1 MKIAIVKLSALGDIV
16 HTMVAL
22 QFIKNYYPDS
32 QIDWFVD
39 EQFKSVLE
47 HNPHIRKIHT
57 VSLKKAKKEKSIL
70 SILSILKEL
79 KKIRALGEYDLV
91 IDAQGLIKSAIVTR
105 IISAKKYIGFGK
117 KSIREP
123 LASVFY
129 NQKVSIGYDE
139 NTIDRNIKVIC
150 NPLNIKVD
158 SEKII
163 DKQPFIF
170 CANKNQLITKP
181 YVVFVIGSTWE
192 SRNYPK
198 EKFLEVARK
207 LNKKCIAIWGD
218 SKEKEKAE
226 WMEQQSSLIEASQ
239 ELNIDELKQLINH
252 SILVIGNDTGP
263 SHLAWGMNIPS
274 IVLFGPTPVN
284 RVYQTHINRV
294 LKSSSK
300 VNAFT
305 LNKNDFSIKEIKVGD
320 IVKISEELMKE
331 NL

>member
-105 IISAKKYIGFGK
+105 IISAKKYAGFGK

-123 LASVFY
+123 LASIFY
-129 NQKVSIGYDE
+129 NHKVSIGYDK

-150 NPLNIKVD
+150 SPLNIIVD
-158 SEKII
+158 SDKII

-170 CANKNQLITKP
+170 SSNQEQLYIKP
-181 YVVFVIGSTWE
+181 YIVFVPGSSWE

-198 EKFLEVARK
+198 EKFVEIAIK
-207 LNKKCIAIWGD
+207 LNKKCVVIWGNLQ
-218 SKEKEKAE
+218 EKEKAE
-226 WMEQQSSLIEASQ
+226 WMEKQSSLIKASKK
-239 ELNIDELKQLINH
+239 LNLDELKKLINN
-252 SILVIGNDTGP
+252 SILTIGNDTGP
-263 SHLAWGMNIPS
+263 SHIAWGMNKPS
-274 IVLFGPTPVN
+274 IILFGPTPIS
-284 RVYQTHINRV
+284 RVCQTPINRV
-294 LKSSSK
+294 IKSSSK
-300 VNAFT
+300 VNPLA
-305 LNKNDFSIKEIKVGD
+305 LDKNDYSIKEIRVD
-320 IVKISEELMKE
+320 DVVEISEKLIKVS
-331 NL
+331 L

>member
-1 MKIAIVKLSALGDIV
+1 MKIAIVKLSALGDII

-22 QFIKNYYPDS
+22 QFIKKYYPDS

-57 VSLKKAKKEKSIL
+57 VSFKKAKKEKSIL
-70 SILSILKEL
+70 SILKEL
-79 KKIRALGEYDLV
+79 NKVRASGEYDLV
-91 IDAQGLIKSAIVTR
+91 VDAQGLIKSAIVAR
-105 IISAKKYIGFGK
+105 MISAKKYVGFGK

-129 NQKVSIGYDE
+129 NQKVSIGYDK
-139 NTIDRNIKVIC
+139 NTIDRNINVIC

-158 SEKII
+158 SEKIL

-170 CANKNQLITKP
+170 SANKNQLLTKP
-181 YVVFVIGSTWE
+181 YIVFVIGSTWE

-198 EKFLEVARK
+198 EKFLKVARK
-207 LNKKCIAIWGD
+207 LNKKCIVIWGD

-274 IVLFGPTPVN
+274 IILFGPTPIN

-300 VNAFT
+300 VNPFA
-305 LNKNDFSIKEIKVGD
+305 LDKNDFSIEEIKVDD
-320 IVKISEELMKE
+320 IVEISQELLKV

>member
-1 MKIAIVKLSALGDIV
+1 MKIAIVKLSALGDII

-22 QFIKNYYPDS
+22 QFIKNHYPDS
-32 QIDWFVD
+32 QIDWIVD
-39 EQFKSVLE
+39 QQFKSVLE
-47 HNPHIRKIHT
+47 NNPHIRKIHT
-57 VSLKKAKKEKSIL
+57 VSFKKAKKEK

-79 KKIRALGEYDLV
+79 KKIRASGEYDLV
-91 IDAQGLIKSAIVTR
+91 VDAQGLIKSAIVTR
-105 IISAKKYIGFGK
+105 MINATKYVGFGK

-129 NQKVSIGYDE
+129 NQKVSIGYDK

-170 CANKNQLITKP
+170 CSNKNQLITKP
-181 YVVFVIGSTWE
+181 YIVFVIGSTWE

-300 VNAFT
+300 VNAFA

-320 IVKISEELMKE
+320 IVKISEELMKV

>member
-1 MKIAIVKLSALGDIV
+1 MKIAIVKLSALGDII
-16 HTMVAL
+16 HTMIAL

-32 QIDWFVD
+32 KIDWFVD
-39 EQFKSVLE
+39 EQYKGVLE
-47 HNPHIRKIHT
+47 HNPYIREIHT
-57 VSLKKAKKEKSIL
+57 VNFKKAKKEKSIL
-70 SILSILKEL
+70 LILKEL
-79 KKIRALGEYDLV
+79 KKVRALGEYDLV
-91 IDAQGLIKSAIVTR
+91 VDAQGLIKSAIVTR
-105 IISAKKYIGFGK
+105 MISAKKYIGFGK

-123 LASVFY
+123 LASIFY
-129 NQKVSIGYDE
+129 NQKILIGYDE

-150 NPLNIKVD
+150 GPLNIKVD
-158 SEKII
+158 REQII

-181 YVVFVIGSTWE
+181 YIVFVIGSTWE

-198 EKFLEVARK
+198 EKFVEDVRK
-207 LNKKCIAIWGD
+207 LNKKSIVIWGN

-226 WMEQQSSLIEASQ
+226 WMEQQSSLIEVSQ

-263 SHLAWGMNIPS
+263 SHLAWGMNRPS
-274 IVLFGPTPVN
+274 IVLFGPTPIN

-300 VNAFT
+300 VNPFA
-305 LNKNDFSIKEIKVGD
+305 LDKADFSIKEIKVDD
-320 IVKISEELMKE
+320 IVEISQELMKV
-331 NL
+331 NI

>member
-1 MKIAIVKLSALGDIV
+1 MKIAIVKLSALGDII

-22 QFIKNYYPDS
+22 QFIKNHYPDS
-32 QIDWFVD
+32 QIDWIVD
-39 EQFKSVLE
+39 QQFKSVLE
-47 HNPHIRKIHT
+47 NNPHIRKIHT
-57 VSLKKAKKEKSIL
+57 VSFKKAKKEKSIL
-70 SILSILKEL
+70 LILKEL
-79 KKIRALGEYDLV
+79 NKIRVLEKYDLV
-91 IDAQGLIKSAIVTR
+91 IDAQGLIKSAVV
-105 IISAKKYIGFGK
+105 AKLIPSKITVGFDIN
-117 KSIREP
+117 SIREK
-123 LASVFY
+123 LASYFY
-129 NQKVSIGYDE
+129 NYKVSIGYDK

-170 CANKNQLITKP
+170 CSNKNQLITKP
-181 YVVFVIGSTWE
+181 YIVFVIGSTWE

-198 EKFLEVARK
+198 EKFLEVAKK
-207 LNKKCIAIWGD
+207 LNKKCIVIWGD

-226 WMEQQSSLIEASQ
+226 WMEQQSSLIEAAQ

-252 SILVIGNDTGP
+252 SILVIGNDSGP
-263 SHLAWGMNIPS
+263 SHLAWGMNVPS

-300 VNAFT
+300 VNAFA
-305 LNKNDFSIKEIKVGD
+305 LNKNDFSIKEIKVDD
-320 IVKISEELMKE
+320 IVQISEELIKV